1 MKNKIFALLMIQVFT
16 ACSILPFLA
25 KHERIAGVTIMSIEE
40 IETKTGETVREI
52 RGEVSEPF
60 ETNAEWILALQAIN
74 KQKRVEGLPMV
85 ILIFLPDEKWDSGVP
100 YVRAKYKNKGLT
112 SLKVDGV
119 AVLLKKP

>member
-1 MKNKIFALLMIQVFT
+1 MKKTFFTLLLFQVFT

-25 KHERIAGVTIMSIEE
+25 SHEHIAGVTIMSIQE

-52 RGEVSEPF
+52 RGEVPTPF
-60 ETNAEWILALQAIN
+60 ETNEEWILALQTIN
-74 KQKRVEGLPMV
+74 KQKRVDGLPMV
-85 ILIFLPDEKWDSGVP
+85 ILIFLPDENWETGVP